1 MRFSRDS
8 GGGAVKNQNVREED
22 LPGIGRRYTVNC
34 DDGGVL
40 TIVVHNSGRRDVYL
54 FSGNDKEDPVCVSM
68 HEAEAEAA
76 GSVLSGEYSPPA
88 AMKEIEEVV
97 DDLAIEWITLVPGS
111 PGTGRSIQ
119 DLHIRSATGVNVM
132 AIVRDHNVIH
142 GPGDL
147 EVLEAGDRLIVAG
160 RRESMPDFQRLVLG

>member
-1 MRFSRDS
+1 L
-8 GGGAVKNQNVREED
+8 VNQNVREED

-54 FSGNDKEDPVCVSM
+54 FSGNERDDPVSVSM
-68 HEAEAEAA
+68 HEEEAEAA
-76 GSVLSGEYSPPA
+76 GSVLSGDYSPPIA
-88 AMKEIEEVV
+88 VKEVEEVV
-97 DDLAIEWITLVPGS
+97 GTLAIEWISLDPGS

-119 DLHIRSATGVNVM
+119 DLHIRSLTGVNVM

-142 GPGDL
+142 SPGDS
-147 EVLEAGDRLIVAG
+147 EVLEAGDRLVVAG
-160 RRESMPDFQRLVLG
+160 RRERMPDFHRLVLG